1 MVANSINK
9 RTLYKLEILTL
20 KILPILIAVIYIIS
34 IVLSYFNIDTQFL
47 SILGGTSLFPLIF
60 ILISSFCF
68 EFCLYHRIFIYYIF
82 ITNIINYYDWYIG
95 IPISNKGLLMI
106 EMVLFGISALLA
118 LKLHLNCKRDDESY
132 KKASCKNHK

>member
-1 MVANSINK
+1 MANSINK
-9 RTLYKLEILTL
+9 RALYKLEILTL
-20 KILPILIAVIYIIS
+20 KVLPILIAVIYIIS
-34 IVLSYFNIDTQFL
+34 IVLSYFNIDTQLL

-132 KKASCKNHK
+132 KKASCKNNK